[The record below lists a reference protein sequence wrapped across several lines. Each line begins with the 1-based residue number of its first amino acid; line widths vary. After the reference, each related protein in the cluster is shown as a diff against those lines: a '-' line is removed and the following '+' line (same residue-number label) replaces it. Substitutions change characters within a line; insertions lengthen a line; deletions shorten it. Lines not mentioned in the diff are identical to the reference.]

1 MFPVLTPLFIM
12 AILYSWPFSLFP
24 AQFYLALIGY
34 SWFFIALI
42 TLVCRR
48 FRCGMKS
55 RSLGDVELD
64 QTKSDLVEVENIY
77 ENDQDLK
84 NDLM

>member
-1 MFPVLTPLFIM
+1 
-12 AILYSWPFSLFP
+12 
-24 AQFYLALIGY
+24 
-34 SWFFIALI
+34 
-42 TLVCRR
+42 
-48 FRCGMKS
+48 MKS

-84 NDLM
+84 NDLDLKKDLM